1 MAIIELKNV
10 TETYEAGE
18 RVTPI
23 EHINLSIE
31 KGDFLAVSGES
42 GIGKSTLLTVA
53 GGLLRPTAGE
63 VLIDGRDYWKMSDQ
77 EQTQIRNQKIGYLF
91 QSIQL
96 VQALTVEENL
106 KLVSDISGKK
116 VTKKEMQEIL
126 TRFGLE
132 EKKDS
137 LPHQL
142 SGGQKRRVMLA
153 VTSVRDPE
161 VILADE
167 PTNDLD
173 AGWTKV
179 VMETFKKWTEQGKTV
194 ILVTHDQKLWE
205 QADCTYIIEDRKLK
219 TVETK

>member
-18 RVTPI
+18 HVTPI
-23 EHINLSIE
+23 EDINLSIN
-31 KGDFLAVSGES
+31 KGDYLAISGES

-53 GGLLRPTAGE
+53 GGLLRPTKGK
-63 VLIDGRDYWKMSDQ
+63 VLIDGRDYWQMSDQ

-91 QSIQL
+91 QSVQL
-96 VQALTVEENL
+96 VQALSVEENL
-106 KLVSDISGKK
+106 ELAAKISKKK
-116 VTKKEMQEIL
+116 VSKKEIRKMLAQ
-126 TRFGLE
+126 FGLE

-153 VTSVRDPE
+153 VTYVRDPE

-173 AGWTKV
+173 DGWTKV
-179 VMETFKKWTEQGKTV
+179 VMDTFAKWAEQGKAV
-194 ILVTHDQKLWE
+194 VLVTHDQKLWT
-205 QADCTYIIEDRKLK
+205 QAARTYVIEDRKLNNI
-219 TVETK
+219 

>member
-23 EHINLSIE
+23 ENISLSIE
-31 KGDFLAVSGES
+31 KGDFLAISGES

-106 KLVSDISGKK
+106 KLVSDISGRK
-116 VTKKEMQEIL
+116 VTKKEMEEIL
-126 TRFGLE
+126 ARFGLE

-153 VTSVRDPE
+153 VTCVRGPE

-173 AGWTKV
+173 EGWTKV
-179 VMETFKKWTEQGKTV
+179 VVDTFKKWTEQGKAV
-194 ILVTHDQKLWE
+194 VLVTHDQKLWK
-205 QADCTYIIEDRKLK
+205 QADCAYIIEDHKLK
-219 TVETK
+219 TIMK

>member
-1 MAIIELKNV
+1 
-10 TETYEAGE
+10 
-18 RVTPI
+18 
-23 EHINLSIE
+23 
-31 KGDFLAVSGES
+31 
-42 GIGKSTLLTVA
+42 
-53 GGLLRPTAGE
+53 
-63 VLIDGRDYWKMSDQ
+63 MSDQ

-106 KLVSDISGKK
+106 KLVSDISGSK
-116 VTKKEMQEIL
+116 VAKKEMQEIL

-153 VTSVRDPE
+153 VTCVRDPE

-173 AGWTKV
+173 AGWTNV
-179 VMETFKKWTEQGKTV
+179 VMETFKKWTEQGKAV

-205 QADCTYIIEDRKLK
+205 QADCTYIIEERKLK
-219 TVETK
+219 AVETK